1 MGKWYVVEILEHMQ
15 ENSPLQNQYAVFES
29 NTCPI
34 IHLKSTN
41 PGSLKLFWSEEAG
54 DVAYHFFFQPE
65 REGSWYT
72 EIKQN
77 GTLVDYNYL
86 QFYGKV
92 YVMKAV
98 GTHMVLT
105 FCSSSTD
112 QHPGLLYSVLMSRD
126 HILSINDINGVHKL
140 LNRRDLK
147 ISKIKKSCANG
158 GANSQIIS
166 NFNFGWLVLLGI
178 ITSSGLFSSFTWH

>member
-15 ENSPLQNQYAVFES
+15 KDSTHQNEYRVTES

-34 IHLKSTN
+34 IRIKSTD
-41 PGSLKLFWSEEAG
+41 PHSLKLFWSEEAG
-54 DVAYHFFFQPE
+54 DVAYHFNVDLKRAGF
-65 REGSWYT
+65 WT
-72 EIKQN
+72 TNIKQN

-86 QFYGKV
+86 QFVGKV

-98 GTHMVLT
+98 ATHMVLT

-112 QHPGLLYSVLMSRD
+112 QHPGLLYSVLMSRN
-126 HILSINDINGVHKL
+126 HILNIDDINGVHKL
-140 LNRRDLK
+140 LNRRELK
-147 ISKIKKSCANG
+147 LSKIKKSCANG
-158 GANSQIIS
+158 GANIQRS
-166 NFNFGWLVLLGI
+166 NLNLGWLVLLGI